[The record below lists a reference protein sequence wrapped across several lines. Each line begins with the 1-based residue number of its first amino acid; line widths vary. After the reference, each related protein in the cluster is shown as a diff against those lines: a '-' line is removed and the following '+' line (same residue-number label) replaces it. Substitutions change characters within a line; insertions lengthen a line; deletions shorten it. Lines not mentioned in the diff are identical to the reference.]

1 MTPKRAKHSRK
12 KKTNYL
18 RVLFIIICIFT
29 IFVSGFHILK
39 WMKENKKSKE
49 NKNKIQES
57 VTVEGDDLLVNFEKL
72 KEENSDTVAWL
83 KVEGTDIEY
92 PVVKAQDNDYY
103 LAHSFDGSYNS
114 AGWIF
119 ADYKNTFDGT
129 DKNIVIYG
137 HNRRD
142 GSMFGTLKKI
152 LDKDWYNNENNKYVT
167 LVTEKGNFKY
177 EVFSVYEIEKEDY
190 YIKNRFNSGDEFEE
204 FVKTVKER
212 SIHDFETEVG
222 RPDKILTLSTCADNN
237 KYRVV
242 LHAKKVSE

>member
-1 MTPKRAKHSRK
+1 MGEKHARHRKR

-18 RVLFIIICIFT
+18 RVLFILICLATIIF
-29 IFVSGFHILK
+29 SGFHIIK

-57 VTVEGDDLLVNFEKL
+57 VTVDGDELLVDFDKL

-92 PVVKAQDNDYY
+92 PVVKGQDNDYY
-103 LAHSFDGSYNS
+103 LSHSFDKSYNS

-119 ADYKNTFDGT
+119 ADYKNNFDGT

-142 GSMFGTLKKI
+142 GSMFGTLKRI
-152 LDKDWYNNENNKYVT
+152 LDKDWYENEANKYVT
-167 LVTEKGNFKY
+167 LVTEYGNLKY
-177 EVFSVYEIEKEDY
+177 EVFSVYKIEDEDY
-190 YIKNRFNSGDEFEE
+190 YITNRFNSGDEFEE
-204 FVKTVKER
+204 LINTVKGR
-212 SIHDFETEVG
+212 SIHDFENEIE
-222 RPDKILTLSTCADNN
+222 RSDKILTLSTCADNN